1 MVILNQNDISDII
14 KFVFIVLNST
24 TAWLQLFNCKWLIR
38 YVRNLVS
45 ICYCSYV
52 LSIWYDATIPACEVV
67 FRYTDGQYQFSDV
80 LPGHYEVLIDN
91 DVFCWENPSY
101 RISITSEHAE
111 VPPFKQT
118 GFSIT
123 FISSHD
129 TAVEYSEPNSTKL
142 ITLPL
147 SKGSTR
153 HCVSKFGAYIFVP
166 KGCHIYEKHSYIWD
180 TSNLSPI
187 LLHSTEHTHIGN
199 IISSS
204 IQNDL
209 TVKIEDTSD
218 NIM

>member
-1 MVILNQNDISDII
+1 
-14 KFVFIVLNST
+14 
-24 TAWLQLFNCKWLIR
+24 
-38 YVRNLVS
+38 
-45 ICYCSYV
+45 
-52 LSIWYDATIPACEVV
+52 
-67 FRYTDGQYQFSDV
+67 V

-101 RISITSEHAE
+101 RISITSERAE

-129 TAVEYSEPNSTKL
+129 TAVEYSEPNNTKR
-142 ITLPL
+142 INLPL

-153 HCVSKFGAYIFVP
+153 HCVPKSGAYTFVP
-166 KGCHIYEKHSYIWD
+166 KSCHVYDKSSYIWD

-187 LLHSTEHTHIGN
+187 LLHSTEHTHKGS

-204 IQNDL
+204 AQNDL
-209 TVKIEDTSD
+209 KVKIEDTNDSVT
-218 NIM
+218 